1 MAASTM
7 FKQLNC
13 IGYYKQLF
21 FNLEA
26 VTVVLIIGL
35 ITPCSQL
42 MAREWYFKPNVRS
55 ELIYDTNLQ
64 LRASRTVTLNG
75 VTRKLKP
82 EETVGG
88 RLMAGSVLGSQT
100 ENSDI
105 FIRSNVSFNRFN
117 ISNFNSVNFFLYPES
132 WFQVSER
139 DKLGISGTIF
149 LDNTLS
155 LERPSGVDITPGDL
169 DETDDLLGVPRR
181 RFTKSIRPVWNHSL
195 SEKTALNLSYEFTD
209 VTYENA
215 ENTGRVDY
223 SIHSGQLN
231 LSHAMTPKLLL
242 FGNISATLFSTP
254 DIDSSTTYY
263 TAQIGGNYRFS
274 ERWEAEIVAGGR
286 YSISDFKRSSFSPF
300 ITNDGQIALLP
311 VSEKD
316 TNSGLGSLAYGSL
329 KHNYQTGH
337 IKLSLTQ
344 DIRPTGNGE
353 LQSTNLAGLDW
364 LHKINERLIIS
375 LSASAFRGSSINSDS
390 NFIDRSFV
398 QASPILR
405 WRFTPDFSLGMRYRY
420 RYQKYDQLEDSAE
433 SHSVMLIA
441 NYQWQKMSISR

>member
-1 MAASTM
+1 MI
-7 FKQLNC
+7 L
-13 IGYYKQLF
+13 IGMVAQCNQSL
-21 FNLEA
+21 
-26 VTVVLIIGL
+26 
-35 ITPCSQL
+35 
-42 MAREWYFKPNVRS
+42 AREWYFKPNVRS

-75 VTRKLKP
+75 VTRRLKP

-88 RLMAGSVLGSQT
+88 RLLAGSVIGSQT

-117 ISNFNSVNFFLYPES
+117 ISNFNSVNFFLFPES

-139 DKLGISGTIF
+139 DKLGISGKLF
-149 LDNTLS
+149 FDNTLS
-155 LERPSGVDITPGDL
+155 LERPSGIDITPGDL

-181 RFTKSIRPVWNHSL
+181 RFTKSIRPEWNHSL

-215 ENTGRVDY
+215 EKTGRVDY

-231 LSHAMTPKLLL
+231 ISHVLTPKLQL
-242 FGNISATLFSTP
+242 FSNLSATLFSTP
-254 DIDSSTTYY
+254 AIDSSTTYY
-263 TAQIGGNYRFS
+263 TIQVGGNYKFS

-286 YSISDFKRSSFSPF
+286 YSISDFRRSSISPF
-300 ITNDGQIALLP
+300 ITDNGQIILLP
-311 VSEKD
+311 VSERD

-337 IKLSLTQ
+337 IKLNLTQ
-344 DIRPTGNGE
+344 DIRPTGNGA
-353 LQSTNLAGLDW
+353 LQSTNVAGLDW
-364 LHKINERLIIS
+364 LHNINERLTLRITANA
-375 LSASAFRGSSINSDS
+375 LRGSSINSDS
-390 NFIDRSFV
+390 NFLDRSFL
-398 QASPILR
+398 QASPMLR

-420 RYQKYDQLEDSAE
+420 RYQKYDQLDNSAE
-433 SHSVMLIA
+433 SHSVMLFA